1 MDALRERAPRAM
13 HIMEITGQIG
23 LPKSRKEAV
32 AHVLDQL
39 IELGMVREMPG
50 RRFRLMGTGRK
61 QRGGTFEA
69 QRPVPVG
76 QRLEGYVTVH
86 PRGFAFVAAEDGGPD
101 VFLPPHA
108 LGAALHGDRVEVV
121 TRPSPRGREG
131 EVVAIHARRAARITG
146 TLRYAG
152 GTPFLEPDDYRLRSP
167 MAVEGDVIPEAK
179 AGEAVVAEIVRFPQH
194 ADDQVA
200 VAIRSVL
207 GAQGLT
213 KVEVEKIKIR
223 EGVIEDFPAAV
234 REEATR
240 FGQSVPAQDKKD
252 REDLRELDLVTIDPD
267 DARDHDDALFAERA
281 PKGGFRIVIAI
292 ADVSHYVRP
301 GSAIDEEAAT
311 RATSIYLPD
320 RAIPMLPPELSSNLA
335 SLLPK
340 KERLCLAV
348 EVELTS
354 RGGIH
359 RYRFI
364 EGVMRSGA
372 RLTYGGVARALG
384 LTEEIPR
391 QKDADA
397 RLPMLEV
404 LLEASRAL
412 RERRMHRG
420 ALDFDLPEARAKL
433 NEEGEPVDVVRSRQD
448 PGVREAYRLVEEM
461 MLLANEVVAA
471 DLTERVV
478 PAIYRIHGRP
488 DESKIELFCQLA
500 ASLGYDLS
508 VESAQDPRELSR
520 FLRRIEGTPQAD
532 TLRYLLLRSMQQ
544 AMYDVDPNV
553 GHFGLAAKDYLHF
566 TSPIRRYPDLAVH
579 RVVRAVIRGEHVDA
593 AMMSPRLRRVAAQA
607 SRLERRAMTVERDVL
622 DLYRAILMRDRVG
635 DEFDATVSGVDGSGI
650 YVTFDE
656 PFVEAF
662 VPLDRLDDDDYQV
675 DDLGIRLTGMR
686 TAKSYTLGDKLRVH
700 LLDVHIQRREIVA
713 VPLDLLP
720 KARERMSAS
729 ADGGDLDGDERG
741 RASSRPPHA
750 RGERRPRREP
760 RGDGGPGVSRGEG
773 ARRADRRSRTERA
786 ARERGERGGP
796 RRGDGGGG
804 RARHDDDAR
813 GGRGGKSPKDRKG
826 KKNQKRR

>member
-1 MDALRERAPRAM
+1 MDALRDRAPRAM

-61 QRGGTFEA
+61 QRGGTFEG
-69 QRPVPVG
+69 QRPIPTG
-76 QRLEGYVTVH
+76 QRLEGYVSVH

-131 EVVAIHARRAARITG
+131 DVVAIHARRPPRITG

-152 GTPFLEPDDYRLRSP
+152 STPLFEPDDYRLRTP
-167 MAVEGDVIPEAK
+167 MAVEGDIPAAAK
-179 AGEAVVAEIVRFPQH
+179 PGQAVVADIVRYPQH
-194 ADDQVA
+194 ADDQAGVT
-200 VAIRSVL
+200 VRDVL

-213 KVEVEKIKIR
+213 RVEVEKIKIR
-223 EGVIEDFPAAV
+223 ENVVEDFPAAV
-234 REEATR
+234 REEAQQ
-240 FGQSVPAQDKKD
+240 FGGSVPGPDKKS
-252 REDLRELDLVTIDPD
+252 REDLRDLDLVTIDPE
-267 DARDHDDALFAERA
+267 DARDHDDALFAERR

-301 GSAIDEEAAT
+301 GSAIDEEATA

-335 SLLPK
+335 SLVAK
-340 KERLCLAV
+340 KDRLCLAV
-348 EVELTS
+348 DVELTS
-354 RGGIH
+354 RGTIH
-359 RYRFI
+359 RYRFV
-364 EGVMRSGA
+364 EGLMRSGA
-372 RLTYGGVARALG
+372 GLTYEGVARALG
-384 LTEEIPR
+384 LTDEGPR
-391 QKDADA
+391 QKEADA
-397 RLPMLEV
+397 RLPMLEA
-404 LLEASRAL
+404 LLEASRVL
-412 RERRMHRG
+412 RQRRMHRG

-433 NEEGEPVDVVRSRQD
+433 NAEGEPIDVVRSRQD

-478 PAIYRIHGRP
+478 PAIYRIHGKP
-488 DESKIELFCQLA
+488 DEGKVELFCQLA

-508 VESAQDPRELSR
+508 VDSAQDPRELSS

-544 AMYDVDPNV
+544 AMYGVDPTI

-579 RVVRAVIRGEHVDA
+579 RVVRSVIRGEHVDA
-593 AMMSPRLRRVAAQA
+593 AMLSPRLRKMAAQS

-635 DEFDATVSGVDGSGI
+635 EEFDATVSGIDGSGI
-650 YVTFDE
+650 YVTFDA
-656 PFVEAF
+656 PFVDAF
-662 VPLDRLDDDDYQV
+662 MPLDRLDDDDYSV
-675 DDLGIRLTGMR
+675 DDLGIRLSGARTGK
-686 TAKSYTLGDKLRVH
+686 TYTLGDKIRVH
-700 LLDVHIQRREIVA
+700 LLDVNVQRRELVA
-713 VPLDLLP
+713 VPLELL
-720 KARERMSAS
+720 ARSKERDATKGEPR
-729 ADGGDLDGDERG
+729 DGGR
-741 RASSRPPHA
+741 SRPA
-750 RGERRPRREP
+750 GRPKKP
-760 RGDGGPGVSRGEG
+760 RGDRRDSRRASPRAERGSSRGKGAGSQRAAERAG
-773 ARRADRRSRTERA
+773 ARKNAAKSKPKKSDR
-786 ARERGERGGP
+786 
-796 RRGDGGGG
+796 
-804 RARHDDDAR
+804 
-813 GGRGGKSPKDRKG
+813 
-826 KKNQKRR
+826 

>member
-1 MDALRERAPRAM
+1 MSRVDRESVMDALRDRAPRAM
-13 HIMEITGQIG
+13 HLMEITGQIG

-61 QRGGTFEA
+61 QPGGTFAA
-69 QRPVPVG
+69 QRPVPTG

-131 EVVAIHARRAARITG
+131 EVVAIHARRPPRITG

-152 GTPFLEPDDYRLRSP
+152 ATALLEPDDYRLRSP
-167 MAVEGDVIPEAK
+167 MIVEGEVIAAAK
-179 AGEAVVAEIVRFPQH
+179 PGQAVVADIVRYPQH
-194 ADDQVA
+194 ADDQVG
-200 VAIRSVL
+200 VAIRDVL

-213 KVEVEKIKIR
+213 RVEVEKIKIR
-223 EGVIEDFPAAV
+223 ESVVEDFPAAV
-234 REEATR
+234 RDEATR
-240 FGQSVPAQDKKD
+240 FGHAVPAHDKKD
-252 REDLRELDLVTIDPD
+252 REDLRDFDLVTIDPE
-267 DARDHDDALFAERA
+267 DARDHDDALFAERL

-301 GSAIDEEAAT
+301 GSAIDEEAAA

-348 EVELTS
+348 DVELTS

-359 RYRFI
+359 RYRFL
-364 EGVMRSGA
+364 EGLMRSGA

-384 LTEEIPR
+384 LTDEGAR

-397 RLPMLEV
+397 RVPMLEV
-404 LLEASRAL
+404 MLEASRVL
-412 RERRMHRG
+412 RQRRMHRG

-461 MLLANEVVAA
+461 MLLANEIVAA

-478 PAIYRIHGRP
+478 PAIYRIHGKP

-508 VESAQDPRELSR
+508 VDSAQDPRELSR

-579 RVVRAVIRGEHVDA
+579 RVVRSVIRGEHVDA
-593 AMMSPRLRRVAAQA
+593 AVLLPRLRKMAAQS

-622 DLYRAILMRDRVG
+622 DLYRTILMRDRVG
-635 DEFDATVSGVDGSGI
+635 DEFDATVSGIDASGI
-650 YVTFDE
+650 YVTFDA

-662 VPLDRLDDDDYQV
+662 VPLERIDDDEYQV
-675 DDLGIRLTGMR
+675 DDLGIRLSGTRTGK
-686 TAKSYTLGDKLRVH
+686 TYTLGDKLRVH
-700 LLDVHIQRREIVA
+700 LLDVNVQRREMIA
-713 VPLDLLP
+713 VPLDLLGRAQERGAEERESRGP
-720 KARERMSAS
+720 RESARPRPRREQGGPPAEARGRREAPRRPDRERRR
-729 ADGGDLDGDERG
+729 GDERG
-741 RASSRPPHA
+741 AK
-750 RGERRPRREP
+750 REP
-760 RGDGGPGVSRGEG
+760 ARDGGRKTTKRG
-773 ARRADRRSRTERA
+773 
-786 ARERGERGGP
+786 
-796 RRGDGGGG
+796 
-804 RARHDDDAR
+804 
-813 GGRGGKSPKDRKG
+813 
-826 KKNQKRR
+826 KNKR